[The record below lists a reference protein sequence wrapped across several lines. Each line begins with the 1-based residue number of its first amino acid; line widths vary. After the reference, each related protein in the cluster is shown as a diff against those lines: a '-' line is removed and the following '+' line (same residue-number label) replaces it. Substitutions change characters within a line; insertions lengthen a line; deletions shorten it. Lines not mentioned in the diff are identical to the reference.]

1 MSADQARSDSIR
13 PREHSGGLEVVSE
26 EIAAVEDVEVLD
38 FEGEGEE
45 SADELPE
52 ADGEVI
58 EAEES
63 EDDCAPKRTAPDP
76 GAPTQQ
82 QIDDHE
88 IDHVPYRCWC
98 EACVA
103 GRGIG
108 DQHRAGPESTV
119 PVISFD
125 YLLVTK
131 KGIKLKGQA
140 QPGEVLLKILVVKD
154 SMSKVISAHVV
165 RSKGVEDDGYAVE
178 KLKRDIL
185 WFGYSRVTL
194 KSDNEPAIVAL
205 LTEVLRGLKVES
217 TEQVAEA
224 HPAPYDSKGNGSIEN
239 AVKQVQGLVRTMKR
253 CLEIR
258 LRRRIPADHP
268 VMAWLVKHAA
278 WILTIRVRGKDGKT
292 SYERLRG
299 KPFSKKS
306 VGFAE
311 MCLFRLPLKS
321 AKADDEDGK
330 LSVRWVKGVFMGYD
344 RITNEYVFHS
354 NGKIGKARAVQR
366 VTLDR
371 RWLLQVPARH

>member
-26 EIAAVEDVEVLD
+26 EIAVVEDVEVLD

-205 LTEVLRGLKVES
+205 LTEVLRGLKV
-217 TEQVAEA
+217 
-224 HPAPYDSKGNGSIEN
+224 
-239 AVKQVQGLVRTMKR
+239 
-253 CLEIR
+253 
-258 LRRRIPADHP
+258 
-268 VMAWLVKHAA
+268 
-278 WILTIRVRGKDGKT
+278 
-292 SYERLRG
+292 
-299 KPFSKKS
+299 
-306 VGFAE
+306 
-311 MCLFRLPLKS
+311 
-321 AKADDEDGK
+321 
-330 LSVRWVKGVFMGYD
+330 
-344 RITNEYVFHS
+344 
-354 NGKIGKARAVQR
+354 
-366 VTLDR
+366 
-371 RWLLQVPARH
+371 